1 MNEVIKQV
9 LEEVGTKGRDPLD
22 LVRVLLL
29 AVLGGLQK
37 MKQHW
42 KLLEWLVKIMEVQG
56 LLQG

>member
-1 MNEVIKQV
+1 MIKQV